1 MESHMFGADT
11 SAVIPTNK
19 KIRPTPARRYFVD
32 ASKNS
37 AADSSEDKGGLLARR
52 FSISKQ
58 AKATTLTVSQAIA
71 TPPRVRR
78 FGTLRISVTA
88 TSEAPQKTAAAN
100 ADVRLS
106 NP

>member
-1 MESHMFGADT
+1 MESHIFGADT

-19 KIRPTPARRYFVD
+19 KIRPTPARRYFVG

-37 AADSSEDKGGLLARR
+37 AADSSEDKGGVARR
-52 FSISKQ
+52 FSIPKQ
-58 AKATTLTVSQAIA
+58 AKARRLTVSQAIA